1 MSDSRPVE
9 VSGGQRDTAR
19 RKHVLTTALSTFAR
33 FGYRKTS
40 MDDVA
45 RAADISRPGL
55 YFLFSSKENLFRAA
69 VIDAL
74 DGDLDRAGQ
83 VLRDLERPLRD
94 RLIEAFD
101 LWAGRYVGAMASE
114 VAVLIDTNPALL
126 GQIVTAYPQR
136 FIEMTMNALA
146 DAVPARRKGLAADMA
161 RTLHSTAV
169 GIKYEAATRA
179 EFVERMTV
187 AINLLLPA
195 LNESKR
201 DTATGS
207 SNPEN

>member
-1 MSDSRPVE
+1 MGDSRVTE
-9 VSGGQRDTAR
+9 ASGAQRDSAR
-19 RKHVLTTALSTFAR
+19 RKHVLTVALSTFAR

-69 VIDAL
+69 VVDAL
-74 DGDLDRAGQ
+74 DTDLDMAGQ
-83 VLRDLERPLRD
+83 VLSDRERPLRD

-101 LWAGRYVGAMASE
+101 LWTGRYVGAMSSE

-126 GQIVTAYPQR
+126 GTIVTAYPRR
-136 FIEMTMNALA
+136 FLEMTTGALA
-146 DAVPARRKGLAADMA
+146 EALPARREGVARDMA
-161 RTLHSTAV
+161 RTLHSTAA
-169 GIKYEAATRA
+169 GIKHEAATRA

-187 AINLLLPA
+187 AIDFFLPA
-195 LNESKR
+195 LDDR
-201 DTATGS
+201 R
-207 SNPEN
+207 

>member
-1 MSDSRPVE
+1 
-9 VSGGQRDTAR
+9 
-19 RKHVLTTALSTFAR
+19 
-33 FGYRKTS
+33 

-69 VIDAL
+69 VTDAL
-74 DGDLDRAGQ
+74 DSDLETAGQ
-83 VLRDLERPLRD
+83 VLTDSGRPLRE

-101 LWAGRYVGAMASE
+101 LWTGRYVGAISSE

-136 FIEMTMNALA
+136 FVTMTTDALA
-146 DAVPARRKGLAADMA
+146 DALPARRKGMAEDMA
-161 RTLHSTAV
+161 RTLQSTAA
-169 GIKYEAATRA
+169 GIKYDVATRA

-187 AINLLLPA
+187 AIDLFLPA
-195 LNESKR
+195 LRDSGVPGAES
-201 DTATGS
+201 
-207 SNPEN
+207 